1 MTVSLSVTLCL
12 ITDGRANCICET
24 LDSLVAHIP
33 FQFQHAVLVNDSGNK
48 HYATWLNVRYPT
60 FTKVHHETRRGFA
73 GAVRSAWEN
82 IPKCDYVMTLEDD
95 FTFNRDIDVVAL
107 CELLADNPHLAQ
119 VVLRRQAWNT
129 DELAAGG
136 VVELHPEWYID
147 KEHKGHPYLEHRM
160 FYSTNVNVMPYAIT
174 LRQWPNVEHSEGVFS
189 HALIADGYSFA
200 YWGARTDAP
209 WIHHIGT
216 QRIGIFY

>member
-73 GAVRSAWEN
+73 GAVRSAFEN
-82 IPKCDYVMTLEDD
+82 IPKCDWIFYCEDD
-95 FTFNRDIDVVAL
+95 FRFERDINITAMASV
-107 CELLADNPHLAQ
+107 LAAHPKLAQ
-119 VVLRRQAWNT
+119 LVLKRQAWNS
-129 DELAAGG
+129 EEIAAGG
-136 VVELHPEWYID
+136 VVELHPEWYT
-147 KEHKGHPYLEHRM
+147 EREYEGNYYLEHSAY
-160 FYSTNVNVMPYAIT
+160 YSTNPALIPYAIT
-174 LRQWPNVEHSEGVFS
+174 LRHWRNEEQSEGKFGWD
-189 HALIADGYSFA
+189 LKNEGYTFA
-200 YWGARTDAP
+200 FWGKRSDPNWVT
-209 WIHHIGT
+209 HIGT
-216 QRIGIFY
+216 QRIGIQY